1 MTVAS
6 NRRDNTFKNDNG
18 MAAQRMCGVGVTAQ
32 RCKHAFV
39 LSLCGRFLTARTNNI
54 TLRNSGQSPTGAYA
68 RFEPG
73 FAIIRSNSR
82 HGPSGEYLKFGH
94 IPRSALG
101 GPPAAVRT
109 PLSAR
114 SQQGKHTGRHKTTT
128 AAMRWIRSIA
138 LGAVAMLVMRRRR
151 RTARVVRDDDSGTH
165 CA

>member
-39 LSLCGRFLTARTNNI
+39 LSLCGRFLTARTNI
-54 TLRNSGQSPTGAYA
+54 TRRNSGQSPTGAYA

-73 FAIIRSNSR
+73 FAIIRPSSR
-82 HGPSGEYLKFGH
+82 HGPSGEYLKFWH

-114 SQQGKHTGRHKTTT
+114 SQQGKHTGRHNYHRCYAVDTVDSARRGCNACDAQK
-128 AAMRWIRSIA
+128 AA
-138 LGAVAMLVMRRRR
+138 
-151 RTARVVRDDDSGTH
+151 H
-165 CA
+165 CASCAG